1 MIDNL
6 LEKIFNE
13 NEEKIV
19 QAEGATPLTD
29 AWMKAGN
36 ADFWKN
42 IPLVLQVK
50 DLSALLSASHN
61 TAYQLVRSGQ
71 IRSIR
76 VGRTYRIPRV
86 ALEEYLCR
94 C

>member
-1 MIDNL
+1 MNENL
-6 LEKIFNE
+6 TVGVEKRNLEEGDMQLEKG
-13 NEEKIV
+13 KI
-19 QAEGATPLTD
+19 
-29 AWMKAGN
+29 
-36 ADFWKN
+36 DFWKN
-42 IPLVLQVK
+42 IPLVLHVK
-50 DLSALLSASHN
+50 DLSALLSVSHN

>member
-1 MIDNL
+1 MNENL
-6 LEKIFNE
+6 TVGVEKRNLEEGDMQLEKG
-13 NEEKIV
+13 KI
-19 QAEGATPLTD
+19 
-29 AWMKAGN
+29 
-36 ADFWKN
+36 DFWKN
-42 IPLVLQVK
+42 IPLVLHVK
-50 DLSALLSASHN
+50 DLSALLSVSHN

-86 ALEEYLCR
+86 AVEEYLCR

>member
-1 MIDNL
+1 M
-6 LEKIFNE
+6 NE
-13 NEEKIV
+13 NLTVGVEKRNPEEGEIQLERGKI
-19 QAEGATPLTD
+19 
-29 AWMKAGN
+29 
-36 ADFWKN
+36 DFWKN

-50 DLSALLSASHN
+50 VLSALLSVSHN